1 MMRSW
6 YPLTLFHYLWLFPKT
21 CQYIRTKLEQ
31 DDTLTS
37 HTNLTIDDIIS
48 LLDFTL
54 SNNYFIH
61 NDVTYKQI
69 HGCAMGIP
77 VSPVMANLCMEVIE
91 NTAIHTTLTKS
102 KTWKRFVDDS
112 FSIIKKIAISTFHN
126 TLNNIDPNISF
137 TIELEQDNQ
146 ISFIDALITRQGNNL
161 EVDVYRKPMHT
172 DRYID
177 FNSHHDIKCKI
188 START
193 LIHRAQTLPTKHTSK
208 QDELNHITTTLKC
221 NGYPDKIIKQTLKDL
236 TTNKREPSPE
246 ELVGQSF
253 KRVTQDDKPYRH
265 VTLPYVSGITDALR
279 CILQKQNIRVMP
291 KPLKTL
297 QRIFPT
303 SKHQVSLKNIS
314 TLYIIYLALTARGH
328 MLAKLE
334 DHLEPERRNIF
345 EM

>member
-1 MMRSW
+1 LTTVSRS
-6 YPLTLFHYLWLFPKT
+6 L
-21 CQYIRTKLEQ
+21 
-31 DDTLTS
+31 
-37 HTNLTIDDIIS
+37 
-48 LLDFTL
+48 
-54 SNNYFIH
+54 
-61 NDVTYKQI
+61 
-69 HGCAMGIP
+69 
-77 VSPVMANLCMEVIE
+77 
-91 NTAIHTTLTKS
+91 
-102 KTWKRFVDDS
+102 KR
-112 FSIIKKIAISTFHN
+112 STFHN

-172 DRYID
+172 DRYLD
-177 FNSHHDIKCKI
+177 FNSHHNIKRKI

-208 QDELNHITTTLKC
+208 QDKLNNITTTLKC
-221 NGYPDKIIKQTLKDL
+221 NGYPDKIIKQMLKDL

-246 ELVGQSF
+246 ELVGQFF
-253 KRVTQDDKPYRH
+253 KRVTQDDKPYGH

-279 CILQKQNIRVMP
+279 CILQKQNIRVTT

-303 SKHQVSLKNIS
+303 PKHQVSPEQHINVVYNIPCS
-314 TLYIIYLALTARGH
+314 DCSWSYVG
-328 MLAKLE
+328 KLE